1 MKKGVKFRIH
11 PNKTQEDLIN
21 RTFGCC
27 RLIYNRALAM
37 RKDAYKNDVKCGYN
51 QTSTMLTQLKQQ
63 EEYSFL
69 KDIDSI
75 ALQQSLRDLDTA
87 YKNFFKK
94 LAKYPKFK
102 SKHNLHQSYRTLNQG
117 NNIRIIG
124 NSIKLPKLGCV
135 KVKQSME
142 IGKINSVTVERTPT
156 GKYYVVL
163 NVDFEPQQHINNGG
177 EVALDMGIKSF
188 YTDSN
193 NNVVNNPKYL
203 EKSMKRMV
211 REQRRLSRKKIGSNN
226 RNRQRIKVAR
236 VHEKVTNQR
245 NDFLQKVSTKLISEN
260 QTIYVEDLKVKN
272 MIRNH
277 KLAQSIS
284 SVSWGMFFRML
295 EYKAKWYG
303 SKIIK
308 VPTFYPS
315 SQICHVCGCKNET
328 VKNLSIRTWEC
339 SDCYTVHDRDY
350 NASMNIL
357 QEGKRLVLQ

>member
-1 MKKGVKFRIH
+1 MNKGVRFRIY

-37 RKDAYKNDVKCGYN
+37 RKDAYKDDVKCGYN

-163 NVDFEPQQHINNGG
+163 NNDFEPQQHINNGG

-203 EKSMKRMV
+203 EKSMKRLV
-211 REQRRLSRKKIGSNN
+211 REQRRLSRKNGFSL
-226 RNRQRIKVAR
+226 RNF
-236 VHEKVTNQR
+236 R
-245 NDFLQKVSTKLISEN
+245 N
-260 QTIYVEDLKVKN
+260 
-272 MIRNH
+272 
-277 KLAQSIS
+277 
-284 SVSWGMFFRML
+284 
-295 EYKAKWYG
+295 
-303 SKIIK
+303 
-308 VPTFYPS
+308 
-315 SQICHVCGCKNET
+315 
-328 VKNLSIRTWEC
+328 
-339 SDCYTVHDRDY
+339 
-350 NASMNIL
+350 
-357 QEGKRLVLQ
+357 